1 MRISDMRRGLFGLV
15 LGAAALMASPYL
27 SEAAAPVPVATTAD
41 EFATAERAFRDGHVA
56 NGIETLEA
64 AARRGGIRAQ
74 LRLAKLYAEGK
85 LVPRDDV
92 KACELFGALADR
104 HSQIDR
110 TDAAAKLI
118 AEAFRSWAMCY
129 VHGAAAPGWEKN
141 VSRAAV
147 LFYQAGVMLD
157 DPESLYELAKMYL
170 TGQGIGQN
178 PRLAVHYFFSAA
190 RKRFAPAQAMLGSL
204 MYEGKVLKR
213 QNINGLALMMLALD
227 GAKPDEKPWI
237 DRVYQDALL
246 TASREDESQAQ
257 RLAQEWKR
265 AYEAD
270 TTGSTPQLLAN
281 PSAVPPPV
289 RAPGAPPATQVGSRQ
304 PAGGPN
310 RNVEQNE
317 FNTMPTGASVPPA
330 ASPVE

>member
-1 MRISDMRRGLFGLV
+1 MRRGLFWL
-15 LGAAALMASPYL
+15 LLMAGAFIASPHL
-27 SEAAAPVPVATTAD
+27 SLAAAPSPVVTTAD
-41 EFATAERAFRDGHVA
+41 EFSSAERAFRDGHVA

-85 LVPRDDV
+85 LVPRDEV

-110 TDAAAKLI
+110 TDAAARLI

-129 VHGAAAPGWEKN
+129 VRGAAAPGWERN

-157 DPESLYELAKMYL
+157 DAESLYELAKMYL

-190 RKRFAPAQAMLGSL
+190 RKRYAPAQAMLGSL

-227 GAKPDEKPWI
+227 GAKADEKPWI

-246 TASREDESQAQ
+246 TASREDEVQAQ
-257 RLAQEWKR
+257 RLAQEWKKV
-265 AYEAD
+265 YESE
-270 TTGSTPQLLAN
+270 TTGSTPPLVATN
-281 PSAVPPPV
+281 PTTVPPPV
-289 RAPGAPPATQVGSRQ
+289 RAPGATQFGARQ
-304 PAGGPN
+304 PGGAP
-310 RNVEQNE
+310 VAKSIEQNE
-317 FNTMPTGASVPPA
+317 YNTTPTGANVPPA